1 MDESRHGNVHHSTTV
16 TVFIPPVFNVIGE
29 NRDDP
34 DCLLL
39 LGDDGQHYRYH
50 LLDGTTAPAILDEH
64 WVIDTA
70 RLPNESGDE
79 RSFP

>member
-1 MDESRHGNVHHSTTV
+1 MDESRHGIDHASVSTSA
-16 TVFIPPVFNVIGE
+16 FIPPVFNVVGE

-50 LLDGTTAPAILDEH
+50 LLDGTTAPAELDDH
-64 WVIDTA
+64 WVIDSA
-70 RLPNESGDE
+70 RSVEDHGD
-79 RSFP
+79 

>member
-1 MDESRHGNVHHSTTV
+1 MDESRHGIDNHSVSTP
-16 TVFIPPVFNVIGE
+16 FIPPVFNVVGE

-50 LLDGTTAPAILDEH
+50 LLDGTTAPAELDDH
-64 WVIDTA
+64 WVIDGA
-70 RLPNESGDE
+70 RSLDDPGD
-79 RSFP
+79 